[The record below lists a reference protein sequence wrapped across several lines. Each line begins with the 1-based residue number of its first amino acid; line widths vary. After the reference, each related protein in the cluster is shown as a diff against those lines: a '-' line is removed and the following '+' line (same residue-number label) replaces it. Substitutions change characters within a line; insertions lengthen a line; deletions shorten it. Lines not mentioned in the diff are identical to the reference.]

1 MDFETNTLSVNHS
14 LIYRVIDGHAGFH
27 ISTPKTKNS
36 TRVIPLIPKVAEV
49 LHSLYEESSDGFTGS
64 DLSLDGYHGFVFRNR
79 FGSFV
84 ETRTIN
90 QAINRICKE
99 INLLETKQAKIAK
112 RTPRLLPHFSVHN
125 LRHTFCTRL
134 CETTTDIAVIQQI
147 MGHADI
153 ATTFEQYHHVSQEH
167 IKDLMGKLSSGL
179 SLM

>member
-1 MDFETNTLSVNHS
+1 MESRNLKYDCN
-14 LIYRVIDGHAGFH
+14 LIDRHAGFH

-36 TRVIPLIPKVAEV
+36 TRVNPLIPKVAEV

-99 INLLETKQAKIAK
+99 INLLETKQAKIANEHLGCC
-112 RTPRLLPHFSVHN
+112 RISVFTIFGI
-125 LRHTFCTRL
+125 RFVQ
-134 CETTTDIAVIQQI
+134 DYVKPPQI
-147 MGHADI
+147 
-153 ATTFEQYHHVSQEH
+153 
-167 IKDLMGKLSSGL
+167 
-179 SLM
+179 